1 MEKKLICAI
10 ILARSGSKGIKN
22 KNITNIKGKP
32 LLYYAAKQASLVKK
46 IDKVFILTDSD
57 KYLNIIN
64 KFNIKKVI
72 GISRSKKSS
81 TDKAQSE
88 IAIEEFIKKYSYQ
101 LYVFIQATNI
111 FINKKDINEAIKKYK
126 TNHFDTLLSVIET
139 KKFMWKIT
147 NKIIKPINYNYKRRQ
162 LRQNIENYYLE
173 NGSFYIFSKNGFL
186 KHKNRLHGKI
196 GYYVMNQKSYFD
208 IDDKEQLEIV
218 KKIF

>member
-1 MEKKLICAI
+1 MEKKLICAV

-22 KNITNIKGKP
+22 KNITKIRGKP
-32 LLYYAAKQASLVKK
+32 LLYYAAKEASLVKK

-57 KYLNIIN
+57 KYLDIIN
-64 KFNIKKVI
+64 KFKIKKVI
-72 GISRSKKSS
+72 GITRSKNSS

-88 IAIEEFIKKYSYQ
+88 TAINEFIKKYPYQ

-111 FINKKDINEAIKKYK
+111 FIDKKDINEAIKKYK
-126 TNHFDTLLSVIET
+126 SNNYDTLLSVIET
-139 KKFMWKIT
+139 KKFMWKLK
-147 NKIIKPINYNYKRRQ
+147 NKIIEPVNYDYKKRK
-162 LRQNIENYYLE
+162 LRQNIEYYYLE

-186 KHKNRLHGKI
+186 KYKNRLHGKI